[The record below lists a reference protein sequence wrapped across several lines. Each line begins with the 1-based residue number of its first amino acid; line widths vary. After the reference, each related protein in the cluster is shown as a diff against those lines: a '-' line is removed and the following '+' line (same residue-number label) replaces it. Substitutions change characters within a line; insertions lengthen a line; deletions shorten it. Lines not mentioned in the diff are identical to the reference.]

1 MALMIGRR
9 PGQRVKI
16 GRTTMT
22 VVAVGER
29 TVSVQVS
36 PGGAFTFTTAAQ
48 ELALAREPAVVQ
60 ARPHPHRERAGAAQL
75 RIIAPAGVRVQRPER
90 DAGGAGLVSG
100 RVVLAH
106 RAPVSRRPR
115 AGRR

>member
-29 TVSVQVS
+29 TVSARVS
-36 PGGAFTFTTAAQ
+36 PDRAFTFTTAGQ
-48 ELALAREPAVVQ
+48 ELALAGEPAVVQ
-60 ARPHPHRERAGAAQL
+60 ARPHPRRARAGAAQL
-75 RIIAPAGVRVQRPER
+75 RIIAPASVRVQRPER
-90 DAGGAGLVSG
+90 GAGGAG
-100 RVVLAH
+100 R
-106 RAPVSRRPR
+106 
-115 AGRR
+115 